1 MAKRVSIIN
10 FKGGVGKTTLAFNV
24 AAGIVLERANRV
36 LLVDI
41 DHQSSLS
48 VICLRAARWQEAVAS
63 SRTVSEVFRV
73 FVGQRGEAV
82 GKSII
87 HPNPLARINSDYEG
101 LDVVPASLELDDIEI
116 ELTATHQGN
125 AIQSEWNKRTLI
137 CQWLEESG
145 VDDEYD
151 LIIFDCPP
159 ATKIVSQNAIAAS
172 HCYVIPVVPEAVMER
187 GAPHLVSMM
196 KSGIDSKLKALME
209 FGEPRAMHVPDT
221 ELAGVA
227 ITQIQRASGGYT
239 IEHRRYLESLK
250 NLWGDKL
257 LEPYIVR
264 GAGVSAAVSDGIPV
278 YERWQTQNVGERG
291 IDEAYLE
298 LSNEIWHRIRNL

>member
-1 MAKRVSIIN
+1 MWVS
-10 FKGGVGKTTLAFNV
+10 
-24 AAGIVLERANRV
+24 
-36 LLVDI
+36 
-41 DHQSSLS
+41 
-48 VICLRAARWQEAVAS
+48 
-63 SRTVSEVFRV
+63 
-73 FVGQRGEAV
+73 RGAV
-82 GKSII
+82 GTTII
-87 HPNPLARINSDYEG
+87 HSNPLSRISSDYEG
-101 LDVVPASLELDDIEI
+101 LDIVPASLELDDIEI

-196 KSGIDSKLKALME
+196 KSGIDAKLKALME

-239 IEHRRYLESLK
+239 IEHRRYLDSLK
-250 NLWGDKL
+250 DQWGDKL
-257 LEPYIVR
+257 LEPYILR

-298 LSNEIWHRIRNL
+298 LSNEIWHRVRNL

>member
-10 FKGGVGKTTLAFNV
+10 FKGGVGKTTLALHL
-24 AAGIVLERANRV
+24 AAGIVWEEGEKV

-48 VICLRAARWQEAVAS
+48 ILCLGTARWQEAVES
-63 SRTVSEVFRV
+63 GRTVNEVFRG
-73 FVGQRGEAV
+73 FMGQRSDAV

-87 HPNPLARINSDYEG
+87 HSNPLARINRDYDG
-101 LDVVPASLELDDIEI
+101 LDIAPASLELDDLEI

-145 VDDEYD
+145 VDDDYD
-151 LIIFDCPP
+151 FIIFDCPP
-159 ATKIVSQNAIAAS
+159 ATKIVSQNAVAAS
-172 HCYVIPVVPEAVMER
+172 HCYVVPVIPEAVMER

-196 KSGIDSKLKALME
+196 ESGIDAKLKALTQ

-239 IEHRRYLESLK
+239 IEHRQYLESLK
-250 NLWGDKL
+250 SRWGDKL
-257 LEPYIVR
+257 LEPYIIR
-264 GAGVSAAVSDGIPV
+264 GAGVSAAMSDGVTV
-278 YERWQTQNVGERG
+278 YERGHTQNIGGRR
-291 IDEAYLE
+291 IDAMYQE
-298 LSNEIWHRIRNL
+298 LANEIRHRIVNL